1 MLRGPTVSLTPRH
14 QTSTSQPQTCTLPW
28 PAWRVTSTLTRPDA
42 PVSGV
47 STSGQS
53 RWPATVSPWL
63 HPGLTQHWMSS
74 RSGALA
80 WPSAAMARTR
90 GATVAGG
97 TPRARAIALG
107 VLPRARS
114 ARTRLVNSSLSMPG
128 SSHLPVPAGHAR
140 AGRVAL
146 VGQRGGGD
154 VGHQGWPDLLPRH
167 PAREIRRPVP
177 PRPGRPPMPTMPLPQ
192 TLMSVLAAFAP
203 CFTVRTFATFQA
215 LVVGFLAQP
224 GARTVTGM
232 LTGAGLA
239 GRRHHD
245 LAYRFFASARW
256 SADQVGLVVAGLAV
270 GLLPANAPLLVAVDD
285 TLLRRTGRQL
295 HGSAW
300 HHDGAG
306 PGRHRPAWGHRW
318 VVLGVLV
325 GVPFVAHRPLC
336 LPVLARLWRPG
347 ATDHTPSVLARE
359 LLDLLTER
367 FPERAVHLVGDAA
380 YATRAWRGLPGRAT
394 VTTRL
399 RCDAALHAPA
409 PAPTGLPGR
418 PRVKGARLPDL
429 TMIAGMTRYRWTL
442 ARMRCYGKTTNQ
454 ELLVLRCLWYGV
466 LGGQPVQVVLARA
479 PGAPDGYDL
488 ALVSTDLDAT
498 GAELVERYA
507 ARWEIEQAFLDSKH
521 RFGIADARI
530 RRQRSVERVVPFTLA
545 ATSLAIIWYTR
556 HGQPAQDLAAYRAR
570 APWYTTKQAVSVA
583 DMLTALRRVLLTARF
598 RQPHPDQAIC
608 DLFPDILL
616 NHLDSAA

>member
-14 QTSTSQPQTCTLPW
+14 QTSTSQPQTRTLPW

-42 PVSGV
+42 PGSGV

-53 RWPATVSPWL
+53 RWPSTVSPWL
-63 HPGLTQHWMSS
+63 HPGLTQHWMRS

-80 WPSAAMARTR
+80 WSSAAMARTR

-107 VLPRARS
+107 VLPCARS

-146 VGQRGGGD
+146 VASGVAVTWAVKAGLTCSPGPPPVRFGG
-154 VGHQGWPDLLPRH
+154 LF
-167 PAREIRRPVP
+167 P

-270 GLLPANAPLLVAVDD
+270 GLLPGP
-285 TLLRRTGRQL
+285 GRQPP
-295 HGSAW
+295 GAAW

-306 PGRHRPAWGHRW
+306 PGGHRRAWGPRG

-325 GVPFVAHRPLC
+325 RVPFVAHRPLC
-336 LPVLARLWRPG
+336 
-347 ATDHTPSVLARE
+347 
-359 LLDLLTER
+359 
-367 FPERAVHLVGDAA
+367 
-380 YATRAWRGLPGRAT
+380 
-394 VTTRL
+394 
-399 RCDAALHAPA
+399 
-409 PAPTGLPGR
+409 
-418 PRVKGARLPDL
+418 
-429 TMIAGMTRYRWTL
+429 
-442 ARMRCYGKTTNQ
+442 
-454 ELLVLRCLWYGV
+454 
-466 LGGQPVQVVLARA
+466 
-479 PGAPDGYDL
+479 
-488 ALVSTDLDAT
+488 
-498 GAELVERYA
+498 
-507 ARWEIEQAFLDSKH
+507 
-521 RFGIADARI
+521 
-530 RRQRSVERVVPFTLA
+530 
-545 ATSLAIIWYTR
+545 
-556 HGQPAQDLAAYRAR
+556 
-570 APWYTTKQAVSVA
+570 
-583 DMLTALRRVLLTARF
+583 
-598 RQPHPDQAIC
+598 
-608 DLFPDILL
+608 
-616 NHLDSAA
+616 

>member
-1 MLRGPTVSLTPRH
+1 MPRGPMVSLTPRH
-14 QTSTSQPQTCTLPW
+14 QTSTSQPQTRTLPW
-28 PAWRVTSTLTRPDA
+28 RAWRVTSTLTRPDA
-42 PVSGV
+42 PGSGM

-53 RWPATVSPWL
+53 RWPSTVSPWL

-80 WPSAAMARTR
+80 WSSAAMARTR

-146 VGQRGGGD
+146 WVSGVAVTWGGKAGPTCSPGTPQ
-154 VGHQGWPDLLPRH
+154 VRFGGLF
-167 PAREIRRPVP
+167 P

-192 TLMSVLAAFAP
+192 TLMSVLAVFAP

-285 TLLRRTGRQL
+285 TLLRRSGRQL
-295 HGSAW
+295 HGAAW

-325 GVPFVAHRPLC
+325 RVPFVAHRPLC

-367 FPERAVHLVGDAA
+367 FSERAVHLVGDAA
-380 YATRAWRGLPGRAT
+380 YATRACLGLPDR
-394 VTTRL
+394 VTLT
-399 RCDAALHAPA
+399 
-409 PAPTGLPGR
+409 TGLPGR
-418 PRVKGARLPDL
+418 PRVIGARMPDL
-429 TMIAGMTRYRWTL
+429 TMIAGMTRYRWPL

-530 RRQRSVERVVPFTLA
+530 RRRRSVERVVPFTLA

-556 HGQPAQDLAAYRAR
+556 HGQPAQDLAAHRAR

-583 DMLTALRRVLLTARF
+583 DMLTALRRALLTARF
-598 RQPHPDQAIC
+598 RQPHPDQALC
-608 DLFPDILL
+608 DLFPDVLL
-616 NHLDSAA
+616 NHLHSAA